1 MNQIVFAAGVLLFP
15 AVCTTLGAAGVFL
28 LRRSAAPRTQRVLS
42 GMAAGIMLAAS
53 VWSLLLPAIERTRE
67 LGVAAWV
74 PPSAG
79 LVLQAFLP
87 RVHLLRCRNIKWA
100 KEECVLNQIVFAAG
114 VLLFPAVC
122 TTLGAAGVFLLR
134 RSAAPRT
141 QRVLSGMAAGIM
153 LAASVWSLLL
163 PAIERTRELGV
174 AAWVPPSAGLV
185 LGAAGLLRLESMAGQ
200 LLQRG
205 KSRMVLA
212 VTLHNL
218 PEGMVVGL
226 AAALALSGEPD
237 AVSGA
242 LALSLGIG
250 LQNIP
255 EGAAVSLPL
264 AHSGRTRLQAFGAG
278 AASGLVEP
286 LGALAA
292 FALAGWVQAALPWL
306 MSAAAG
312 CMVCVT
318 AQEMIPEAVEQDEPA
333 GVVSIVLGFALMMAL
348 DVAL

>member
-1 MNQIVFAAGVLLFP
+1 M
-15 AVCTTLGAAGVFL
+15 
-28 LRRSAAPRTQRVLS
+28 
-42 GMAAGIMLAAS
+42 
-53 VWSLLLPAIERTRE
+53 
-67 LGVAAWV
+67 
-74 PPSAG
+74 
-79 LVLQAFLP
+79 
-87 RVHLLRCRNIKWA
+87 
-100 KEECVLNQIVFAAG
+100 NQIVFAAG

-226 AAALALSGEPD
+226 AAALALSG
-237 AVSGA
+237 A

-278 AASGLVEP
+278 VASGLVEP

>member
-1 MNQIVFAAGVLLFP
+1 M
-15 AVCTTLGAAGVFL
+15 
-28 LRRSAAPRTQRVLS
+28 
-42 GMAAGIMLAAS
+42 
-53 VWSLLLPAIERTRE
+53 
-67 LGVAAWV
+67 
-74 PPSAG
+74 
-79 LVLQAFLP
+79 
-87 RVHLLRCRNIKWA
+87 
-100 KEECVLNQIVFAAG
+100 NQIVFAAG

-242 LALSLGIG
+242 LAL
-250 LQNIP
+250 
-255 EGAAVSLPL
+255 
-264 AHSGRTRLQAFGAG
+264 
-278 AASGLVEP
+278 
-286 LGALAA
+286 
-292 FALAGWVQAALPWL
+292 PWL

>member
-1 MNQIVFAAGVLLFP
+1 MNQILLTAWVLLFP
-15 AVCTTLGAAGVFL
+15 AGCTALGAAGVFL
-28 LRRSAAPRTQRVLS
+28 LRRTARPCTQRILC

-53 VWSLLLPAIERTRE
+53 VWSLLLPAIERARQQAIPAWIAPS
-67 LGVAAWV
+67 VA
-74 PPSAG
+74 
-79 LVLQAFLP
+79 
-87 RVHLLRCRNIKWA
+87 
-100 KEECVLNQIVFAAG
+100 
-114 VLLFPAVC
+114 
-122 TTLGAAGVFLLR
+122 
-134 RSAAPRT
+134 
-141 QRVLSGMAAGIM
+141 
-153 LAASVWSLLL
+153 
-163 PAIERTRELGV
+163 
-174 AAWVPPSAGLV
+174 LV
-185 LGAAGLLRLESMAGQ
+185 LGAVGLLQLEQAAGE
-200 LLQRG
+200 LLAG
-205 KSRMVLA
+205 GSGHGGRMVLA

-226 AAALALSGEPD
+226 AAALALHGDAD

-264 AHSGRTRLQAFGAG
+264 AQSGRTRGQSFAAG

-286 LGALAA
+286 LGAVLA
-292 FALAGWVQAALPWL
+292 FVLAEWVGAALPWL

-318 AQEMIPEAVEQDEPA
+318 AQEMIPEAVEPDEVA
-333 GVVSIVLGFALMMAL
+333 GVISIVLGFALMMAL

>member
-1 MNQIVFAAGVLLFP
+1 M
-15 AVCTTLGAAGVFL
+15 
-28 LRRSAAPRTQRVLS
+28 
-42 GMAAGIMLAAS
+42 
-53 VWSLLLPAIERTRE
+53 
-67 LGVAAWV
+67 
-74 PPSAG
+74 
-79 LVLQAFLP
+79 
-87 RVHLLRCRNIKWA
+87 
-100 KEECVLNQIVFAAG
+100 NQIVFAAG

-292 FALAGWVQAALPWL
+292 FALAGWVQGGTALAHECGGGL
-306 MSAAAG
+306 HGVRDGAG
-312 CMVCVT
+312 DDPGGRGAGRT
-318 AQEMIPEAVEQDEPA
+318 RRGGEHRA
-333 GVVSIVLGFALMMAL
+333 GVCPDDGTGRGTVKKSYRNKIQSAGHRAEMLATGTGSSCTAVNE
-348 DVAL
+348 

>member
-1 MNQIVFAAGVLLFP
+1 M
-15 AVCTTLGAAGVFL
+15 
-28 LRRSAAPRTQRVLS
+28 
-42 GMAAGIMLAAS
+42 
-53 VWSLLLPAIERTRE
+53 
-67 LGVAAWV
+67 
-74 PPSAG
+74 
-79 LVLQAFLP
+79 
-87 RVHLLRCRNIKWA
+87 
-100 KEECVLNQIVFAAG
+100 NQIVFAAG

-250 LQNIP
+250 LQHPGRGRRQPAAGAQRPHPPAGVRGRGGIRSG
-255 EGAAVSLPL
+255 GAAGRVGSIRIGRVGAGGTAL
-264 AHSGRTRLQAFGAG
+264 AHECGGGLHGVRDGAGDDPGGRGAGRTRRGGEHRAG
-278 AASGLVEP
+278 VCPDDGTGRGTVKSHTVTKFSLPGTELKCSQREP
-286 LGALAA
+286 GALAR
-292 FALAGWVQAALPWL
+292 P
-306 MSAAAG
+306 
-312 CMVCVT
+312 
-318 AQEMIPEAVEQDEPA
+318 
-333 GVVSIVLGFALMMAL
+333 
-348 DVAL
+348 